1 VKYICSIDRECETL
15 LLTVRICVFLLV
27 SFLIF
32 SSGGYLWI
40 WIGMMCTLRMMC
52 VLIKFSRYIVIVYM
66 PI

>member
-1 VKYICSIDRECETL
+1 MKYICSIDRECSIANSEDM
-15 LLTVRICVFLLV
+15 CVCLLV
-27 SFLIF
+27 SFFIF

-40 WIGMMCTLRMMC
+40 WIGMICTLRMMC